1 MALADKNIVITPNI
15 SAASDPKI
23 VFSGAD
29 ASTAAQNITLTAYP
43 TLNGMLSFDGSA
55 GQLLSVTN
63 RLTGTIFAAN
73 DVSGIPSIEVLDTG
87 LVKLAQYGGN
97 VLIGTGTDDGTN
109 RLQVTGNA
117 TINNNLNVGGTF
129 SLNSV
134 PVYQEQIVAITGAS
148 TTIDVDF
155 NLAANKYNTFYIT
168 LYNANSA
175 TINFKN
181 LNTVSST
188 NKMFSFN
195 IILKNSATALANTS
209 SITWQ
214 FAAATTMLSTV
225 SWAGGSTARP
235 PSTVTAS
242 AVDIWSF
249 FTFDGGATLFGS
261 LAMKDAKSA

>member
-1 MALADKNIVITPNI
+1 MV
-15 SAASDPKI
+15 SATS
-23 VFSGAD
+23 VTVGG
-29 ASTAAQNITLTAYP
+29 ASTTAIALGTNTTAPLTTTIGGAITGNILKI
-43 TLNGMLSFDGSA
+43 A
-55 GQLLSVTN
+55 GTP
-63 RLTGTIFAAN
+63 TGTIN
-73 DVSGIPSIEVLDTG
+73 LTTDVTTGIVNAWTGVTSGTINVGSASS
-87 LVKLAQYGGN
+87 LVA
-97 VLIGTGTDDGTN
+97 IS
-109 RLQVTGNA
+109 GNA

-209 SITWQ
+209 SITWNY
-214 FAAATTMLSTV
+214 AAATTMLSTV

-235 PSTVTAS
+235 PSTVTAN

-249 FTFDGGATLFGS
+249 FTFDGGATLIGS
-261 LAMKDAKSA
+261 LAMKDVKSA